1 MPGLLRPS
9 PHPLLVHGTL
19 VLVSLI
25 FGLNY
30 VAVKIIVE
38 AVPRQSWM
46 FWRIAVATAFLL
58 PIALWNR
65 KLPRDPKI
73 WLALLLAAAL
83 GVIANQIMFAEGMA
97 RTMPGHG
104 AVINALIPVLTLVF
118 AIFAGQEHLDAKKAL
133 ALLCATSGVLVL
145 LHADE
150 MFQGAM
156 PVGSTL
162 LGDLLVLGNAATFSA
177 FLVIMRKIGN
187 AVDPLVA
194 SAIGFCY
201 GVFAIGGYSLA
212 HDAITA
218 ASFVQLFTQP
228 VLPWTLFAILGATV
242 LTYLMNAWALR
253 HTHSSQVAF
262 YICIQPLVAS
272 VVSPQMTGEQL
283 GLRFWI
289 AVGLVCLAV
298 VVQSWPRRSG

>member
-1 MPGLLRPS
+1 M
-9 PHPLLVHGTL
+9 HGSL
-19 VLVSLI
+19 VLVSLV

-30 VAVKIIVE
+30 VAVKIIVG
-38 AVPRQSWM
+38 AVSRQSWM
-46 FWRIAVATAFLL
+46 FWRIAIATACLL

-65 KLPRDPKI
+65 PLPRQGRT
-73 WLALLLAAAL
+73 WLALLAAAAL

-104 AVINALIPVLTLVF
+104 AVINSLIPVLTLVF
-118 AIFAGQEHLDAKKAL
+118 AILAGQERIGPRKAL
-133 ALLCATSGVLVL
+133 ALLLATVGVLVL

-150 MFQGAM
+150 MFSGAM
-156 PVGSTL
+156 PEGASL

-177 FLVIMRKIGN
+177 FLVMMRVIGKG
-187 AVDPLVA
+187 VDPLVA
-194 SAIGFCY
+194 TAIGFCY
-201 GVFAIGGYSLA
+201 GVGAIGAYSWA
-212 HDAITA
+212 HGAITA
-218 ASFVQLFTQP
+218 ESFATLFS
-228 VLPWTLFAILGATV
+228 LPLLGWTLFAILGATV
-242 LTYLMNAWALR
+242 LTYLLNAWALR

-283 GLRFWI
+283 GIRFWI

-298 VVQSWPRRSG
+298 VVQSWPKRT

>member
-1 MPGLLRPS
+1 MSTLLRPA
-9 PHPLLVHGTL
+9 PHPLLVHGAL
-19 VLVSLI
+19 VLVSLV

-30 VAVKIIVE
+30 VAVKIIVGV
-38 AVPRQSWM
+38 VPRQSWM
-46 FWRIAVATAFLL
+46 FWRIAVATACLL

-65 KLPRDPKI
+65 RLPRDPKT
-73 WLALLLAAAL
+73 WFALLGAAAL

-104 AVINALIPVLTLVF
+104 AVINSLIPVLTLVI
-118 AIFAGQEHLDAKKAL
+118 AMFAGQERLDPRKAL
-133 ALLCATSGVLVL
+133 ALLFATVGVLVL

-150 MFQGAM
+150 MFSGAM
-156 PVGSTL
+156 PIGASL

-177 FLVIMRKIGN
+177 FLVMMRGIGT
-187 AVDPLVA
+187 AIDPLVA
-194 SAIGFCY
+194 TAIGFCY
-201 GVFAIGGYSLA
+201 GVIAIGGYSAA
-212 HDAITA
+212 HGAITTT
-218 ASFVQLFTQP
+218 SFVALFTFP
-228 VLPWTLFAILGATV
+228 ILPWALFAILGATV
-242 LTYLMNAWALR
+242 LTYLLNAWALR

-272 VVSPQMTGEQL
+272 VVSPQLTGEEL

-298 VVQSWPRRSG
+298 VVQSWPKRA